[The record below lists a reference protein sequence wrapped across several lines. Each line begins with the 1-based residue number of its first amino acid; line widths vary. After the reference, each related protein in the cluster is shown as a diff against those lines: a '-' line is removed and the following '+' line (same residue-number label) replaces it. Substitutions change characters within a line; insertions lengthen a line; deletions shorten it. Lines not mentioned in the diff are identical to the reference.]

1 MKLWT
6 ALPCHVMGETGAAE
20 VGKTWHHTGA
30 GPGGGCGEIDE
41 GRSKQRHTDKGNHG
55 PGLPTDQRELGF
67 EGIVAST
74 QVGWEHKTSRDKL
87 HTFDR
92 RDGGG
97 WLEASFDTKDPVSS
111 TRMPRVDCVNH
122 GSGCG
127 LTVGGRS

>member
-74 QVGWEHKTSRDKL
+74 QVGWEHKTSRDKPT
-87 HTFDR
+87 HSTDEMVV
-92 RDGGG
+92 GG
-97 WLEASFDTKDPVSS
+97 SRPVS
-111 TRMPRVDCVNH
+111 TQKIPCPAQ
-122 GSGCG
+122 GCPELTASIMG
-127 LTVGGRS
+127 LGAA